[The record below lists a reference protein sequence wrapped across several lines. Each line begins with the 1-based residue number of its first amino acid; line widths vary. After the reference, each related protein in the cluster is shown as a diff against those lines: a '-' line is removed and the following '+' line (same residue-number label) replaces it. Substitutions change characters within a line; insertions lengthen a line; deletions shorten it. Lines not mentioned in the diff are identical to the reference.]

1 MIDIAKALYALGIHD
16 IIVHGSPSSE
26 TEFFT
31 QCKKIVGTTETNE
44 AILSTDPKDFGITWA
59 EVKAKFDEMTSEY
72 DAQEYAR
79 ARQPLY
85 PAIGD
90 QLDMQY
96 HDQLNGTT
104 TWKDAIAKVKA
115 DNPKEAE

>member
-1 MIDIAKALYALGIHD
+1 MKPEITDAISALHPTNSFVLRGDNYSQIEWVNAPE
-16 IIVHGSPSSE
+16 SPSTQKQVDDKL
-26 TEFFT
+26 TE
-31 QCKKIVGTTETNE
+31 
-44 AILSTDPKDFGITWA
+44 L
-59 EVKAKFDEMTSEY
+59 KAEY
-72 DAQEYAR
+72 DANQYQR
-79 ARQPLY
+79 DRQY
-85 PAIGD
+85 PSIGD